1 MAWGPISAVRDLTRL
16 QEITSVFI
24 RHGLGDLMRRAGVA
38 GILERAGQI
47 LRWGEAGETRNLSP
61 QQRLRSAL
69 EELGPTFV
77 KLGQM
82 LSTREDLLPPAWTD
96 ELERLQN
103 RVAPVP
109 FEALLPQL
117 EKQLG
122 RSPFEVF
129 VDLEREP
136 YASAS
141 IAQVHRARLADGT
154 PVVLKIRRPDIV
166 QKIEADL
173 RILAQVA
180 EVIEIESS
188 DLRRY
193 RPSRIVGEFRRSL
206 DRELDLAVEA
216 RNVERFARNFAD
228 DPNILIP
235 RVFRQWT
242 SSVMNVQER
251 MEGIP
256 GTDLAA
262 IDAAG
267 LDRKVLAARG
277 MDAVLKMILVDGFFQ
292 ADPHPGNVLYLPGNR
307 LVLIDFGMAGRL
319 SPARRRQLVDLLTG
333 IARQDEDAMLDVLR
347 EWTSEEVMDEERLA
361 ADFGELAFDYADT
374 PMKNVR
380 IGPLLHRVS
389 AVMREHSIV
398 LPSDLTLMFKA
409 LITLEGLG
417 RQYDPDV
424 RLIERIKPFID
435 RAASERYQPR
445 AIAERGQA
453 AVGQFF
459 HLVTSL
465 PRDLARLVA
474 DARRGRMRVDLDL
487 KRLDSF
493 GHQLDRTLDRA
504 TMGIL
509 TASLV
514 IGSSIILTVSD
525 GPRIFDIPI
534 LTVLGLSGYVL
545 AFFNSLWII
554 YGIWR
559 SGKR

>member
-47 LRWGEAGETRNLSP
+47 LRWGEAGEARNLSP
-61 QQRLRSAL
+61 PQRLRSAL

-82 LSTREDLLPPAWTD
+82 LSTREDLLTPAWTN

-109 FEALLPQL
+109 FDALLPQL
-117 EKQLG
+117 ERQLG

-188 DLRRY
+188 ELRRF

-242 SSVMNVQER
+242 SSIMNVQER
-251 MEGIP
+251 MDGIP

-262 IDAAG
+262 IDEAG

-307 LVLIDFGMAGRL
+307 LVMIDFGMAGRL

-347 EWTSEEVMDEERLA
+347 EWTSEEVVDEDRLA

-374 PMKNVR
+374 PMKDVR

-389 AVMREHSIV
+389 AVMREHKIV

-409 LITLEGLG
+409 LITLEGVG

-435 RAASERYQPR
+435 RAAADRYQPR

-474 DARRGRMRVDLDL
+474 DARRGRLRVDLDL

-525 GPRIFDIPI
+525 GPRILGVPI